1 MSEYESPSMSDYES
15 PSQTGDVIKT
25 ALLVIAVVYALASL
39 FLMFEMR
46 GRIGK
51 LEAAQTT
58 TTATLDKFSQHLD
71 STDSTM
77 RASSDA
83 LAQRL
88 GMTQNELQA
97 RTAELQQQ
105 RASVSQLAKEQKEQI
120 EGVKTEV
127 GSVRTEV
134 GSVKSDVDATKSD
147 LQGTKDKLE
156 HTIGDMGVQSGLIA
170 RTREDLEFLKHRGD
184 RNYYEFTLM
193 KGQSPTGVSSV
204 RLQLKTADAKRGKY
218 TLNVVAD
225 DRVIEKKD
233 RTMFEPLQFYTG
245 RNRQLYEVVVLT
257 VDKNKVSGYLSTPK
271 EMVAQAQ

>member
-1 MSEYESPSMSDYES
+1 
-15 PSQTGDVIKT
+15 
-25 ALLVIAVVYALASL
+25 
-39 FLMFEMR
+39 MR

-58 TTATLDKFSQHLD
+58 TTATLEKFDQHLD
-71 STDSTM
+71 STDLTM

-83 LAQRL
+83 LAQKL
-88 GMTQNELQA
+88 GMTEKELQV
-97 RTAELQQQ
+97 RTAELQQEQ
-105 RASVSQLAKEQKEQI
+105 RASVSQLAQEQKEQI

-134 GSVKSDVDATKSD
+134 GSVKTDVDATKSD
-147 LQGTKDKLE
+147 LKGTKDKLE
-156 HTIGDMGVQSGLIA
+156 HTVGDLGVQSGLIA

-193 KGQSPTGVSSV
+193 KGQSATGVSSV